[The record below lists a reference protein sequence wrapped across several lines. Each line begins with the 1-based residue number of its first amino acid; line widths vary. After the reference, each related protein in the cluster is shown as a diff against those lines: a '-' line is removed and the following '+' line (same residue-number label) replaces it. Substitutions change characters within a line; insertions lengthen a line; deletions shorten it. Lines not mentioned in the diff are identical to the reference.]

1 MEKLNI
7 EELLKD
13 YIETLDN
20 MLEQDEDIKVNSVD
34 ELVEKFKDYG
44 KED

>member
-20 MLEQDEDIKVNSVD
+20 MLEQDEDIKVNLVD